1 MFSNE
6 VMENETQCEK
16 DLIHS
21 LVTTYAY
28 IYIYIYIYE
37 LRSDIEHLM
46 TITY

>member
-21 LVTTYAY
+21 LITTYT
-28 IYIYIYIYE
+28 YIYIYIYE